1 MERCN
6 LREEADSRIF
16 WSRQKDAPLEDLNP
30 LTITFASKTTS
41 IGFLVWIK
49 RASCVLLPALFYI
62 LRVGQN
68 GRPMIE
74 RSYFILKTSFL
85 VGSRLF
91 AITSTLLLAA
101 NCQLLTFCG
110 EWAVCGLRLLPA
122 YCPPQTAHCLLRT
135 AYSVDATALGRLSP
149 L

>member
-49 RASCVLLPALFYI
+49 RASCFLLLALFYI

-91 AITSTLLLAA
+91 AVTSSILPTA
-101 NCQLLTFCG
+101 NCLLVVG
-110 EWAVCGLRLLPA
+110 SGQYAVCGYFQP
-122 YCPPQTAHCLLRT
+122 TAHCKPPTANCLLPT
-135 AYSVDATALGRLSP
+135 QKTLPPLVD
-149 L
+149 